1 MNAQYAL
8 TLNIK
13 NHYTQRDNS
22 PFHGYCCIRITTPDT
37 ILKHRKNTIDKVI
50 VGSPN
55 SKQYGS
61 LGLFYGTGWGITLFR
76 IPQFYWLTILNPA
89 GVALREYFLRLFHHD
104 NFIISIHFI
113 IFLESMLP
121 FLFSMKLSH
130 FYSDIIKASSFWT
143 IRIYLLLRP
152 KVNIRA
158 IKRRNKINI
167 LFISHF
173 WFQTEIFS

>member
-1 MNAQYAL
+1 ML
-8 TLNIK
+8 WHPTL
-13 NHYTQRDNS
+13 
-22 PFHGYCCIRITTPDT
+22 RIITHTEITPHT
-37 ILKHRKNTIDKVI
+37 MAIVAVHCGFLRHRR
-50 VGSPN
+50 
-55 SKQYGS
+55 
-61 LGLFYGTGWGITLFR
+61 GITLFR

-130 FYSDIIKASSFWT
+130 IFSDIIKASRFWT
-143 IRIYLLLRP
+143 MRIYLLLRS
-152 KVNIRA
+152 KANIHA

-173 WFQTEIFS
+173 